1 MIVKMNR
8 CREQLP
14 EGVADYNA
22 SSAAVIPSDLEM
34 ICGHRES
41 VFPAD
46 CGSGS
51 QGPRSEHVEPA
62 VGLIIEAHW
71 ITVNYEE

>member
-14 EGVADYNA
+14 EGVADYDA
-22 SSAAVIPSDLEM
+22 SCTAVIPSDLEM
-34 ICGHRES
+34 ICELRES
-41 VFPAD
+41 VFPVG
-46 CGSGS
+46 CGFGS
-51 QGPRSEHVEPA
+51 QGPKSEHVEPA

-71 ITVNYEE
+71 ITMNYEE